1 MEQRINDIIN
11 DNNQLSFYKG
21 DSSSPQW
28 ATLGKEQSVLQLLKI
43 KENTKIILSVLQIS
57 VTITNTE
64 IYYWCRIKVI

>member
-11 DNNQLSFYKG
+11 YNNQSPVIKEIAPALSVQPLG
-21 DSSSPQW
+21 RSS
-28 ATLGKEQSVLQLLKI
+28 LQQLVKI

-64 IYYWCRIKVI
+64 IYY